1 MPDTLLVATH
11 LPNADI
17 AQLLARDLVE
27 SGLAAC
33 VNVLPACR
41 SYYIWQGALQ
51 EDGEVPLLIKTTA
64 KLYPAVEAYIKQQH
78 PYDLPE
84 IIALK
89 IEAGLPEYLH
99 WVEQQCTAPSASPA

>member
-1 MPDTLLVATH
+1 MPDTLLVVTH
-11 LPNADI
+11 LPDADI
-17 AQLLARDLVE
+17 ARLLARDLVQ

-33 VNVLPACR
+33 VNVLPPCR

-64 KLYPAVEAYIKQQH
+64 NLYSALESYIKQQH

-84 IIALK
+84 IIAVK

-99 WVEQQCTAPSASPA
+99 WVETQCAAPGATLA